1 MEFGINDTLKARAF
15 GQKKDVMSKME
26 HIEKVEAD
34 GAKYYPWDPIGN
46 INEWGA
52 ILQH

>member
-1 MEFGINDTLKARAF
+1 
-15 GQKKDVMSKME
+15 MSKME

-34 GAKYYPWDPIGN
+34 GAKYYPRDPIGN

-52 ILQH
+52 IL